1 MKILLTA
8 QNTTFKI
15 DQEDYE
21 WVNKWTWHISNTW
34 GYISRPQRFNGIQST
49 ISLHIEILKRM
60 GFNMSNTEGDHIDR
74 DITNNCRNNLRPVT
88 RSQNL
93 LNRKLQSNNTTGYR
107 NVSYNFRRGKYY
119 ARIHITKN
127 GKYKFLGYFNTVE
140 EAALAYNKAA
150 IIYHGEFAVLNEV

>member
-60 GFNMSNTEGDHIDR
+60 GKQNSLNSFMQKKISFYKRTTE
-74 DITNNCRNNLRPVT
+74 
-88 RSQNL
+88 
-93 LNRKLQSNNTTGYR
+93 
-107 NVSYNFRRGKYY
+107 
-119 ARIHITKN
+119 
-127 GKYKFLGYFNTVE
+127 FLFIPHFI
-140 EAALAYNKAA
+140 L
-150 IIYHGEFAVLNEV
+150 IYLFG